1 MLLLHICCIPSSYN
15 SLSAGYIRPL
25 CMDDDPGF
33 QRCDS
38 GQLSFNQ
45 EVTYQP
51 DNGRTVNVTRYEQ
64 LYGQYA
70 DHRPIYKALIPGSS
84 SVTVYLYHA
93 DGSWRLGYDYSTSA
107 FARVSDTALR
117 PEFITAVWE
126 LHYSSVWHRKP
137 DLKVRCRGTCRL
149 RSLAVIIREDSNSAH
164 IR

>member
-1 MLLLHICCIPSSYN
+1 MLNNNPVTVHIWCILSSYN

-38 GQLSFNQ
+38 GQLTFNGDMSL
-45 EVTYQP
+45 TL
-51 DNGRTVNVTRYEQ
+51 DNGRTVNITRYEQ
-64 LYGQYA
+64 LHGRYTDY
-70 DHRPIYKALIPGSS
+70 RPIYKASIPGSS

-126 LHYSSVWHRKP
+126 LHYSGVWRRKP
-137 DLKVRCRGTCRL
+137 DLTVRCSGTCRF
-149 RSLAVIIREDSNSAH
+149 
-164 IR
+164 